1 MTLPLVVEPE
11 AAAEFEEAVQWYEGR
26 SPGLGL
32 EFSRTV
38 RATLA
43 QIERAPLHFPDVGRG
58 TRMAVMRHFPY
69 AAYFVVE
76 ADRVSVLAIFHH
88 RRDPMRRE
96 LRR

>member
-1 MTLPLVVEPE
+1 MRRPSI
-11 AAAEFEEAVQWYEGR
+11 WYEGR

-32 EFSRTV
+32 EFARLM

-43 QIERAPLHFPDVGRG
+43 QIERAPLRFPDVGRG
-58 TRMAVMRHFPY
+58 TRRAVMRRFPY

-88 RRDPMRRE
+88 RRDPARWQARRAQANHW
-96 LRR
+96 LQLTVA